1 MPEMKVFYTFP
12 LVIFLLG
19 LGACKK
25 PVTEITDNY
34 IPPLVLSTSI
44 HDTLPSKAVK
54 TLKLENLT
62 GVKFQYYT
70 GLYSSYFE
78 YYADK
83 NLVLGTLSELPFSMH
98 ADAADTRCREI
109 SFQELREI
117 RERISPTELE
127 NSFWNLDETNVETY
141 ECVKPPFRHILHIP
155 KNTSQVFHLIEF
167 FGYS

>member
-1 MPEMKVFYTFP
+1 MKVLYTFP
-12 LVIFLLG
+12 LVIFLLA

-25 PVTEITDNY
+25 PVTEVTDNS
-34 IPPLVLSTSI
+34 IPPIVLSTSI

-54 TLKLENLT
+54 VLKLENLT

-83 NLVLGTLSELPFSMH
+83 DLVLSTLSELPFSMH
-98 ADAADTRCREI
+98 ATAADTRCRKI
-109 SFQELREI
+109 SIQEMKAVRQ
-117 RERISPTELE
+117 RISPAELE
-127 NSFWNLDETNVETY
+127 NDFWDVNQSTVETY
-141 ECVKPPFRHILHIP
+141 ECVKPPFRHILQIP
-155 KNTSQVFHLIEF
+155 TNSNQVFHLIEF